1 VLETQ
6 LLLLY
11 DVKNLRNKSLMEHLS
26 QNFSEIKMELVKKRT
41 VHSYAL

>member
-1 VLETQ
+1 
-6 LLLLY
+6 
-11 DVKNLRNKSLMEHLS
+11 MEHLS